1 MSETERVAN
10 GARDGDLPASSPA
23 RTQPRYPAWEYGAA
37 FCVLALATALR
48 LWGIRWG
55 LPDTTHLFSYHPD
68 EFHSLR
74 GALALAAGDPNPH
87 FFNYGSLYLYLV
99 ALVCLWHDA
108 VLGGADLLG
117 ALLKAPTA
125 HVEMAAW
132 VLNARLI
139 VVACAVAT
147 VGVAWVAG
155 RRLAGPAGGLIAAL
169 LVALLPMHVLHSH
182 YATVDVPQALFVAL
196 CLLFT
201 LRLAAEPTRRNYLLA
216 GLAAGLAMSV
226 KYNGALVIL
235 APLLAHGLLPGGG
248 LRPGWGRVAGMFG
261 VMALAFFATSPFVLL
276 SWQEA
281 WRDISFELTHMREGE
296 WPIKEVYPNGWLFH
310 LHPALFLAL
319 AAVLFSR
326 GELRR
331 RLLPIVVFAF
341 AWWLMIGAA
350 GVRYERYAMPLE
362 PVAALCAA
370 GVWAAMRGRSGLPA
384 RCVAAAALA
393 LWCLALLLV
402 NVDRLQAFAAGRPSR
417 DAMLSSVRGKVPEGE
432 TLAILWEP
440 WFNIA
445 PVDYCNGGQV
455 LRANPLF
462 ARFKR
467 PVKPLL
473 VTGIDAERIRRER
486 PRAVLV
492 SDFELDERFA
502 EVSEGHREMRE
513 LLWHS
518 GMYHVA
524 ARWPPNGHFDL
535 RLTHFWSDVV
545 RSASDSRYPT
555 PTLHLFLRSVDPSGE
570 D

>member
-1 MSETERVAN
+1 MPDTERIAN
-10 GARDGDLPASSPA
+10 GAGDGDMPASSPA
-23 RTQPRYPAWEYGAA
+23 RTQPCSPVWEYGAA
-37 FCVLALATALR
+37 LCVLALATALR

-55 LPDTTHLFSYHPD
+55 LPDETHLFSYHPD

-99 ALVCLWHDA
+99 AIVCLWHDA

-117 ALLKAPTA
+117 ALLKGETA

-147 VGVAWVAG
+147 VWVAWAAG

-169 LVALLPMHVLHSH
+169 LIALLPMHVLHSH
-182 YATVDVPQALFVAL
+182 YATVDVPQALFIAL
-196 CLLFT
+196 CLWFT
-201 LRLAAEPTRRNYLLA
+201 LRLAADPTRRNYLLA

-235 APLLAHGLLPGGG
+235 APLLAHALLRGSG
-248 LRPGWGRVAGMFG
+248 LRPGWGRVAGMLG

-331 RLLPIVVFAF
+331 RLLPIAVFGF

-362 PVAALCAA
+362 PVAALCVA
-370 GVWAAMRGRSGLPA
+370 GVWAAVRGRFRLPA
-384 RCVAAAALA
+384 RCLAAAALA

-402 NVDRLQAFAAGRPSR
+402 NVQEVGVMVLGVPSR
-417 DAMLSSVRGKVPEGE
+417 DGMLRSVLSKVPEDE
-432 TLAILWEP
+432 TLAVLWEP

-467 PVKPLL
+467 PVRPLL

-502 EVSEGHREMRE
+502 EVSEGHLEVRE

-518 GMYHVA
+518 GMYSVVT
-524 ARWPPNGHFDL
+524 WYPPYGHP
-535 RLTHFWSDVV
+535 RLPYGKG
-545 RSASDSRYPT
+545 ASDSRYPT
-555 PTLHLFLRSVDPSGE
+555 PTLHLFMRIGGPAPE

>member
-1 MSETERVAN
+1 MPGTDQHVNQAEDETAS
-10 GARDGDLPASSPA
+10 GGPPTGRDRRSPVWA
-23 RTQPRYPAWEYGAA
+23 YGAA
-37 FCVLALATALR
+37 LCVLALATALR

-55 LPDTTHLFSYHPD
+55 LPDETHLFSYHPD

-99 ALVCLWHDA
+99 AIVCLWHDA

-117 ALLKAPTA
+117 ALLKGETA
-125 HVEMAAW
+125 HAEMAAW

-147 VGVAWVAG
+147 VGVAWAAG
-155 RRLAGPAGGLIAAL
+155 RRLAGPAGGVIAAL
-169 LVALLPMHVLHSH
+169 LIALLPMHVLHSH
-182 YATVDVPQALFVAL
+182 YATVDVPQALFIAL
-196 CLLFT
+196 CLWFT
-201 LRLAAEPTRRNYLLA
+201 LRLAAEPTRRHYLLA
-216 GLAAGLAMSV
+216 GLAAGLAASV

-235 APLLAHGLLPGGG
+235 APLLAHVLLPGSG
-248 LRPGWGRVAGMFG
+248 LRPGWGRVAGMLG
-261 VMALAFFATSPFVLL
+261 VMALAFAATSPFVLL

-319 AAVLFSR
+319 AALLLSR

-331 RLLPIVVFAF
+331 RLLPIVVFGF

-370 GVWAAMRGRSGLPA
+370 GVWAAVRGRFRLPA
-384 RCVAAAALA
+384 RCLAAAALVV
-393 LWCLALLLV
+393 WCLALLLV
-402 NVDRLQAFAAGRPSR
+402 NVDRLQAITTGRPSR

-432 TLAILWEP
+432 TLAVLWEP

-502 EVSEGHREMRE
+502 EVSEGHREVRE

-524 ARWPPNGHFDL
+524 ARWPPDGHFDF

-545 RSASDSRYPT
+545 RWASDSRYPI
-555 PTLHLFLRSVDPSGE
+555 PTLYLFLRIGGPAPE